1 MQQYLEV
8 AVRTLIGTVFLTS
21 FLSKAKGRQAYDAFV
36 ASVRSMR
43 VLPPVLVR
51 PVAAGVVAGELLVS
65 SLVAAPSTATGVC
78 GLLGAA
84 ALVGGFALAIALARH
99 RGVSA
104 SCRCFG
110 ASSAPLGARHVVRNS
125 VLGVL
130 AVTGAMSAP
139 VGGEVRVEAAV
150 TAALCGLL
158 VAAVIMALDDIV
170 ELFRPA

>member
-8 AVRTLIGTVFLTS
+8 AVRTLIGTVFLAS
-21 FLSKAKGRQAYDAFV
+21 FLSKAKGRQAYGIFV
-36 ASVRSMR
+36 ASVSGMR

-65 SLVAAPSTATGVC
+65 LLATTPSTVAGVF
-78 GLLGAA
+78 GLLGAT
-84 ALVGGFALAIALARH
+84 ALLGGFALAIVLARH

-110 ASSAPLGARHVVRNS
+110 ASSAPLGVRHVVRNS

-130 AVTGAMSAP
+130 AVIGAVSAP
-139 VGGEVRVEAAV
+139 ADGAVRVEAAV

-158 VAAVIMALDDIV
+158 LAAVVMALDDIAA
-170 ELFRPA
+170 LFVPA